1 MNLDNG
7 ITFLKDDEIMVR
19 ITREDEFATSV
30 LTLVG
35 YDPHTKFD
43 RLDMPETSLDEPYY
57 SEEII
62 VDPSDEEE

>member
-7 ITFLKDDEIMVR
+7 VNFLKDDEITVR
-19 ITREDEFATSV
+19 ITREDEFAASV

-43 RLDMPETSLDEPYY
+43 KLDNPESSLDEPYY

-62 VDPSDEEE
+62 IDPSEGEE